1 MGNMACHNLL
11 QINQLPV
18 GTNTLLG
25 LNLNYCIKSSTT
37 TKTTAKTFERMT
49 EDVRRIYA
57 FSQSP
62 PDDADYIPTLYIKSD
77 YRFKPASI
85 EIEKALFNFRTAI
98 KSEQLQLNK
107 RRKPTRN
114 LSFGK
119 WNLIQKFRWNDD
131 YIIVPGDKNLGPC
144 ILDRKIYINKG
155 CLEHL
160 GNETNYQSISK
171 ERAFTNQRGLQYQF
185 RDFLGKYRPRREEED
200 PVDHTTISKAEE
212 TFLRRSI
219 NKYPDK
225 LARFRMTAKV
235 HKTPYKMRPIVCCV
249 GTFVNDWS
257 KWLDYWLQQLKH
269 LVPTY
274 VKDSQ
279 QVLDDVKLINL
290 PPNAK
295 LFTCDAH
302 SMYNNIKTS
311 HAIQVITWWLTDL
324 DEQGLL
330 PALFPLEAVIEAMT
344 IIMTNNI
351 FEFGNMYFL
360 QLLGTAMGT
369 SSAVMWATLYY
380 AYHEVHTLIPKHGG
394 NLLYFRRFIDDIFG
408 IWIGNSTTD
417 WSAFCNDVNTFGVL
431 TWDIYDQELSSS
443 VDFLDLTLFI
453 EGSKISSK
461 TFQKK
466 MNLYLYLPSSSAH
479 PISCLKGTIYGLL
492 SRYHAQNTY
501 RDDYLYFV
509 RLLYRRLL
517 ARGWERKLLR
527 EFFLESSSRIEERS
541 RRPCNS
547 TTPPPPEIKDEERL
561 FIHVEYHPDD
571 ISRKR
576 IQELYSKHCAELFQD
591 KLDIKRP
598 TIAYSRPKNIGD
610 YVTTAKLHQAPGQ
623 TASIIMGEYKNG
635 LNPS

>member
-1 MGNMACHNLL
+1 M
-11 QINQLPV
+11 
-18 GTNTLLG
+18 
-25 LNLNYCIKSSTT
+25 
-37 TKTTAKTFERMT
+37 
-49 EDVRRIYA
+49 
-57 FSQSP
+57 
-62 PDDADYIPTLYIKSD
+62 
-77 YRFKPASI
+77 
-85 EIEKALFNFRTAI
+85 
-98 KSEQLQLNK
+98 
-107 RRKPTRN
+107 
-114 LSFGK
+114 
-119 WNLIQKFRWNDD
+119 
-131 YIIVPGDKNLGPC
+131 
-144 ILDRKIYINKG
+144 
-155 CLEHL
+155 
-160 GNETNYQSISK
+160 
-171 ERAFTNQRGLQYQF
+171 
-185 RDFLGKYRPRREEED
+185 
-200 PVDHTTISKAEE
+200 
-212 TFLRRSI
+212 
-219 NKYPDK
+219 
-225 LARFRMTAKV
+225 
-235 HKTPYKMRPIVCCV
+235 
-249 GTFVNDWS
+249 
-257 KWLDYWLQQLKH
+257 
-269 LVPTY
+269 
-274 VKDSQ
+274 
-279 QVLDDVKLINL
+279 
-290 PPNAK
+290 
-295 LFTCDAH
+295 
-302 SMYNNIKTS
+302 
-311 HAIQVITWWLTDL
+311 
-324 DEQGLL
+324 
-330 PALFPLEAVIEAMT
+330 
-344 IIMTNNI
+344 
-351 FEFGNMYFL
+351 
-360 QLLGTAMGT
+360 
-369 SSAVMWATLYY
+369 
-380 AYHEVHTLIPKHGG
+380 
-394 NLLYFRRFIDDIFG
+394 
-408 IWIGNSTTD
+408 
-417 WSAFCNDVNTFGVL
+417 

-527 EFFLESSSRIEERS
+527 DFFLESSSRIEERS